1 MSWQYR
7 SLKTRHPPLRPL
19 LPLPFSCGSPTVYP
33 SKNLTKPEH
42 VNDIL
47 RTPPLLLAPLDSPYH
62 TAPHNMSGFVVP
74 SFGFSSNNL
83 QGLGSPKAYLP
94 TSVYQP
100 IPAAG
105 TPSFGFGRPN
115 TPKEHGRH
123 PSYSVKD
130 IEPTIQSVQPSVER
144 MRRHREY
151 YLEGGDIYFL
161 VRFRAPAHQF
171 VASFADLSPTG

>member
-1 MSWQYR
+1 MS
-7 SLKTRHPPLRPL
+7 S
-19 LPLPFSCGSPTVYP
+19 
-33 SKNLTKPEH
+33 
-42 VNDIL
+42 
-47 RTPPLLLAPLDSPYH
+47 
-62 TAPHNMSGFVVP
+62 FVAP
-74 SFGFSSNNL
+74 SFGFSNNL

-100 IPAAG
+100 IPAVG

-123 PSYSVKD
+123 SSYSVKD
-130 IEPTIQSVQPSVER
+130 LEPTIQSVQPSVER

-161 VRFRAPAHQF
+161 VRFQAPPHQL
-171 VASFADLSPTG
+171 VGSFADLTVSQVENYLFRVHRYVGSPPLSDRRVWRETEANDEPQIFLRT